1 MLGRAA
7 HPGCLVDSERGTKK
21 LVPLAKV
28 QNCVMDSFHHE
39 GHEEHEEGKVLLI
52 GQLQQFG
59 TQLTEHFKRTVNYSI
74 HQLIEFYS
82 SCPSCSSW

>member
-1 MLGRAA
+1 MLGRVV
-7 HPGCLVDSERGTKK
+7 HPGCPVDSEHGTKK
-21 LVPLAKV
+21 LVPLAGA
-28 QNCVMDSFHHE
+28 QNCVMDSFHRTKDTKRE
-39 GHEEHEEGKVLLI
+39 KALLI

-59 TQLTEHFKRTVNYSI
+59 TQLTEHFKRILNYSI